1 MKKTLLTH
9 LIRGLLAGLC
19 ALAPLA
25 GASAQP
31 IQGVVTDAF
40 DAPLPGVNIVVKGT
54 MTGVSSTANGSFTLD
69 ATPGDTLLFSY
80 VGYVTQQVPVS
91 GAALTSLLT
100 VRLAEDVG
108 QLNEVVVTAFGIE
121 REQKALGY
129 AVQKLTSADLE
140 QAREINLVSALAGKA
155 AGVLVSSNSAGPA
168 SSARIVIRGE
178 SSLDI
183 DKNQPL
189 FVVDGVPINNE
200 VVGIGGSSTNQGD
213 LPTDYGNGAAEL
225 NPDDI
230 ATVSILK
237 GPNAAALY
245 GSRAAGGVV
254 LITTKKGTG
263 VPGFSVSFNSTTTA
277 EDVLRL
283 PAYQNEFGGGVGG
296 EFVCD
301 WGYNWGPALDG
312 QAIAQD
318 CLVDEGRRTTTTAP
332 FVAQPNTIENFFQTG
347 TTYSNNI
354 AVAGSNAQG
363 SFRLSYTNLNNTG
376 IVPNTGLDRNT
387 LALNSGYA
395 LTDRLTVTASGN
407 YVKSASDNLPTN
419 GYGSQNIMYNFI
431 WWYRNQD
438 LGSFQNYWTPGAEEQ
453 QQDYYFTWADNP
465 YLIVNE
471 HTNALDRNRL
481 FGNVAVNAELTAK
494 WSLLL
499 RTGIDYSDERRVSR
513 RPMGSVEFREGMYRE
528 QEVGFT
534 ERNTEFLL
542 NYATDLGSDWTLSV
556 SAGGNAMRQ
565 ESANNIIEG
574 RSLGVPGVY
583 NLGNI
588 ASQPALFQFDARRE
602 LNSLYGLGQMAW
614 KERVFLEVTGRNDW
628 SSTLPIDNNSYFYP
642 SVSGSIVISEWVN
655 LPAAFSFAKVRA
667 GWAQVGNDTDP
678 FRLERAYRFGT
689 LPRTVTNPSLIPNP
703 DLKPEITGSFE
714 VGTDLRWFDNR
725 VGLDATFYS
734 SVSRNQILDIPLS
747 LTTGFT
753 RRVINAGEI
762 RNRGVEGT
770 LTITPI
776 RNLTRRFSW
785 DITLNAA
792 ANRSEVVE
800 LADGIETFVIA
811 FGPDGNT
818 VEARVGGRMGD
829 LYGRTFLR
837 VEDSASPFFGQIVY
851 DGNGIPVLAEET
863 RKIGN
868 YNPDWMAGVGNGFRL
883 GNVSLDV
890 LFDIRRGGRIYS
902 YTRATG
908 SEGGILEHTLPGR
921 EGFGGLEYV
930 DSQGNTRNDGIIG
943 EGVVDNGEGSYR
955 VNDII
960 VDARSYYT
968 LYYRRDNIEANSF
981 DASYVKLR
989 EVKLGYR
996 IPRRLFGANSGIR
1009 SMRVSLVGRNL
1020 ILWTDVPD
1028 IDPESF
1034 ANNSGSLVP
1043 GFEVTQLPSTRSFGV
1058 NVNVEL

>member
-1 MKKTLLTH
+1 MLFLSGWPATSL
-9 LIRGLLAGLC
+9 
-19 ALAPLA
+19 
-25 GASAQP
+25 AQP
-31 IQGVVTDAF
+31 IQGIVTDAF
-40 DAPLPGVNIVVKGT
+40 DAPLPGVNILVKGT
-54 MTGVSSTANGSFTLD
+54 TTGTASLSNGRFEVD
-69 ATPGDTLLFSY
+69 AAPGDTLLFSY
-80 VGYVTQQVPVS
+80 VGYVSQQVGVS
-91 GAALTSLLT
+91 ASSLTDLWT
-100 VRLAEDVG
+100 VRMAEDVG

-129 AVQKLTSADLE
+129 AVQKLTSTDLE

-155 AGVLVSSNSAGPA
+155 AGVLVSSNSAGPT
-168 SSARIVIRGE
+168 SSARITIRGE
-178 SSLDI
+178 SSLDL

-189 FVVDGVPINNE
+189 FVVDGVPISNE
-200 VVGIGGSSTNQGD
+200 IVGIGGSSTNQGD
-213 LPTDYGNGAAEL
+213 LPTDYGNGASEL
-225 NPDDI
+225 NPNDI

-254 LITTKKGTG
+254 LITTKKGAG
-263 VPGFSVSFNSTTTA
+263 IPGFSVSFNSTTTA
-277 EDVLRL
+277 EDILRL

-312 QAIAQD
+312 QAIVQD
-318 CLVDEGRRTTTTAP
+318 CLVDEGRRSAEAAP
-332 FVAQPNTIENFFQTG
+332 FLAQPNTIENFFQTG
-347 TTYSNNI
+347 TTYSNNV
-354 AVAGSNAQG
+354 AVSGSNTQG
-363 SFRLSYTNLNNTG
+363 SFRLSYTNVNNTG

-395 LTDRLTVTASGN
+395 LTDRVTITASGN
-407 YVKSASDNLPTN
+407 YVRSASDNLPTN

-438 LGSFQNYWTPGAEEQ
+438 LGAFENYWAPGAEAQ

-465 YLIVNE
+465 FLIVNE

-481 FGNVAVNAELTAK
+481 FGNVALSLAFSPRL
-494 WSLLL
+494 SLLL
-499 RTGIDYSDERRVSR
+499 RTGIDYNDERRVSR

-534 ERNTEFLL
+534 ERNTDLLL
-542 NYATDLGSDWTLSV
+542 NYTTPIGTDWTLSA

-588 ASQPALFQFDARRE
+588 AAQPSLFQFDTERE
-602 LNSLYGLGQMAW
+602 LNSLYGLAQVSW
-614 KERVFLEVTGRNDW
+614 KERVFLEATGRNDW
-628 SSTLPIDNNSYFYP
+628 SSTLPADNNAYFYP
-642 SVSGSIVISEWVN
+642 SVSGSVVLSEWLN
-655 LPAAFSFAKVRA
+655 LPAAFSFVKLRT

-678 FRLERAYRFGT
+678 YRLQRAYRFGT
-689 LPRTVTNPSLIPNP
+689 LPRSVTNPSLIPNP
-703 DLKPEITGSFE
+703 DLKPEITSSFE
-714 VGTDLRWFDNR
+714 VGADLRWFDNR
-725 VGLDATFYS
+725 LGLDATYYA

-747 LTTGFT
+747 LTSGFT

-762 RNRGVEGT
+762 QNRGVEAV
-770 LTITPI
+770 LSLTPI
-776 RNLTRRFSW
+776 RNLERRFSW
-785 DITLNAA
+785 DVNVNFS

-800 LADGIETFVIA
+800 LADGIENFVIA

-837 VEDSASPFFGQIVY
+837 VGDSASPFFGEIIY
-851 DGNGIPVLAEET
+851 DSNGIPLLDEST
-863 RKIGN
+863 RRIGN
-868 YNPDWMAGVGNGFRL
+868 YNPDWMAGLANGFRM
-883 GNVSLDV
+883 GNFSLDV
-890 LFDIRRGGRIYS
+890 LFDVRRGGRVYS

-921 EGFGGLEYV
+921 PGFGGLEYV
-930 DSQGNTRNDGIIG
+930 DSQNNTRFDGIIG
-943 EGVVDNGEGSYR
+943 DGVIDNGDGTFR
-955 VNDII
+955 QNDIV

-968 LYYRRDNIEANSF
+968 LYYRRDNIESNSF
-981 DASYVKLR
+981 DASFVKLR
-989 EVKLGYR
+989 EVKLGFR
-996 IPRRLFGANSGIR
+996 VPRRLFGHNSAIR

-1020 ILWTDVPD
+1020 LLWTDVPD

-1034 ANNSGSLVP
+1034 ANNGGSLVP

-1058 NVNVEL
+1058 NLNVEL